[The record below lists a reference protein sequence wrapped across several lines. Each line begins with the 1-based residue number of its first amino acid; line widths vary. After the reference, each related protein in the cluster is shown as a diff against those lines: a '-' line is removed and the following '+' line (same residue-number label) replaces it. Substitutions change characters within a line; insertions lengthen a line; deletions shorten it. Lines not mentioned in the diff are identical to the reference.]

1 MSHLDRLLA
10 STRARV
16 EEARTK
22 VPLEALDARLAGAEP
37 PKRFG
42 DALRADEGM
51 SLIAEMKRATPS
63 RGDLDLALNAAD
75 LAASYALGG
84 AAAISVVTE
93 PTEFKGSL
101 EDLEAARSAGLPML
115 RKDFII
121 DEYQVLESRVAAADA
136 LLLIVRALED
146 EYLSGLL
153 KAARVVGL
161 DALVEVYDA
170 AELDRAL
177 EAGAT
182 IVGVN
187 HRDLTTFQI
196 DPDRTAR
203 LAPSVPDEVLLVALS
218 GVQSPADVEYLRAAG
233 ADAVLVG
240 ESLVL
245 ASDPAA
251 KIRELLGR

>member
-1 MSHLDRLLA
+1 MSHLERLLA

-22 VPLEALDARLAGAEP
+22 VPIDSLDALLAGVEQPRGFRAALHGDGISLVAE
-37 PKRFG
+37 
-42 DALRADEGM
+42 
-51 SLIAEMKRATPS
+51 IKRATPS
-63 RGDLDLALNAAD
+63 RGDLDLGLNATD
-75 LAASYALGG
+75 LAATYARGG
-84 AAAISVVTE
+84 AAAISVLTE
-93 PTEFKGSL
+93 PDEFKGSL
-101 EDLEAARSAGLPML
+101 EDLDAARRAGLPTL

-121 DEYQVLESRVAAADA
+121 DEYQVLESRAAGADA
-136 LLLIVRALED
+136 LLLIVKALED
-146 EYLSGLL
+146 EQLSALI
-153 KAARVVGL
+153 KAAEVLGL

-170 AELDRAL
+170 PELERAL

-182 IVGVN
+182 LVGIN

-196 DPDRTAR
+196 DPDRTAQ
-203 LAPSVPDEVLLVALS
+203 LAPSVPDDVVLVALS
-218 GVQSPADVEYLRAAG
+218 GVQSHTDVEYLRAAG

-245 ASDPAA
+245 ADDPAA